1 MGSIISRLENKYMKL
16 RLTLL
21 ILSALLFTSCGS
33 NFYLKRAKLNTLKA
47 IAHGAKIDSLK
58 TIKHDTLYLDKIHDR
73 IVNVTRIDTLKLKEL
88 CPEVKTSIQKKALQK
103 AVCPEVSKDTTYTLY
118 AKIQG
123 KKYPI
128 GIHIKASSIDGTA
141 SLQVDSKDLEIP
153 FIKEVNSVNL
163 QPGNIIKWWQVAL
176 IGLGCLIVGFI
187 LGKVVSF
194 GVKI

>member
-1 MGSIISRLENKYMKL
+1 MKTPQNYIILGL
-16 RLTLL
+16 CILL
-21 ILSALLFTSCGS
+21 QSCGS

-47 IAHGAKIDSLK
+47 IAHGAKADLMN
-58 TIKHDTLYLDKIHDR
+58 TIKHDTLYIDKIHDR
-73 IVNVTRIDTLKLKEL
+73 IVNVTKIDTVKLEAL
-88 CPEVKTSIQKKALQK
+88 CPEVKTLIQKKALQK

-128 GIHIKASSIDGTA
+128 GIHIKASSIDGIA

-153 FIKEVNSVNL
+153 FIKEVDSVNL
-163 QPGNIIKWWQVAL
+163 EPGNFIKWWQVVL
-176 IGLGCLIVGFI
+176 IGLGCLIAGFI
-187 LGKVVSF
+187 LGKVLNF

>member
-1 MGSIISRLENKYMKL
+1 MKL
-16 RLTLL
+16 PQTFLL
-21 ILSALLFTSCGS
+21 LYALLFTACGS

-47 IAHGAKIDSLK
+47 IAHGAKADSMI
-58 TIKHDTLYLDKIHDR
+58 TIKHDTLYIDKIHDR
-73 IVNVTRIDTLKLKEL
+73 IVNVTQIDTVRLEAL
-88 CPEVKTSIQKKALQK
+88 CPEVKTPVQKKALQK

-153 FIKEVNSVNL
+153 FIKEVSSVNL
-163 QPGNIIKWWQVAL
+163 EPGNFIKWWQVAL
-176 IGLGCLIVGFI
+176 IGLGCLIVGFV
-187 LGKVVSF
+187 LGKVLSF
-194 GVKI
+194 GVNI